1 MENQVSSLSGEQIL
15 ANAIALAPMIR
26 ECRDEI
32 ERERRLPMR
41 LVDAMK
47 KAGIFRM
54 PMPRALG
61 GPELDLPSQLRVI
74 EALATADASVGWC
87 AFIGC
92 DAGYFVGYMPDA
104 GARDLYADIDTVTA
118 GAVTLTGRAVRVK
131 GGYRVSGRWP
141 FASGCQH
148 STWLITGCMV
158 YEDGAQRFRP
168 NGVPESRQCF
178 VATRDAKILDTWY
191 TTGLRGSGSHDFTID
206 DYFVP
211 EERTF
216 SFQESKPYRPE
227 PLYRFPVPGL
237 ALKAAAPALGVARAA
252 IDALIEAGERPSRLT
267 TIGREPAP
275 QRRLRDEEFVQ
286 DAVGRAEATLAA
298 ARAYLFAIIGDIW
311 STMERSEELSVRQTA
326 QLEMV
331 NAQVYSMCTQA
342 VEMVYKVRGG
352 SSVYSSGPLDRLLR
366 DALTMNQHV
375 INSLRSYGMA
385 GRILL
390 GLPPEQYVY

>member
-1 MENQVSSLSGEQIL
+1 MKDEASSLNGEQIL
-15 ANAIALAPMIR
+15 ANAIRLAPKIR

-32 ERERRLPMR
+32 ERERRLPMH

-92 DAGYFVGYMPDA
+92 EAGYYIGYMPDA
-104 GARDLYADIDTVTA
+104 GARDLYADLDTVTA
-118 GAVTLTGRAVRVK
+118 GAVSLIGRAVRVK
-131 GGYRVSGRWP
+131 SGYRVSGRWP

-148 STWLITGCMV
+148 STWLIAGCMV
-158 YEDGAQRFRP
+158 FEDGAQKLRP
-168 NGVPESRQCF
+168 NGVPETRQCF
-178 VATRDAKILDTWY
+178 FPTKESKILDTWY
-191 TTGLRGSGSHDFTID
+191 TTGLRGSGSHDYTID

-216 SFQESKPYRPE
+216 SFQEPKAHRPE
-227 PLYRFPVPGL
+227 SLYRFPFNI

-252 IDALIEAGERPSRLT
+252 IDALVEAGERPSRAT
-267 TIGREPAP
+267 TIGGEPVP
-275 QRRLRDEEFVQ
+275 PKRLRDEEFVQ

-298 ARAYLFAIIGDIW
+298 ARAYLFAVIGDLW
-311 STMERSEELSVRQTA
+311 STMERAEVFSARQLA
-326 QLEMV
+326 QFAMV
-331 NAQVYSMCTQA
+331 NAQTYSMCTQA
-342 VEMVYKVRGG
+342 VEMAYKARGG

-375 INSLRSYGMA
+375 INSLRSYSMA

-390 GLPPEQYVY
+390 GLPAENYLF